1 MHRYVQ
7 IAHSMLK
14 DGFSGLIQKDGQDF
28 DGDGFGAMRAHEMHI
43 PLQWLYEQHPRNN
56 SQIIWE
62 TMELMIE
69 GSAEASSDWRTF
81 WVKGVYPEVTYT
93 PRNEPFKD
101 LFNHG
106 VNMAEGIAQVQ
117 Y

>member
-7 IAHSMLK
+7 LVHSMLK
-14 DGFSGLIQKDGQDF
+14 DDYAGLIPKEGQDY
-28 DGDGFGAMRAHEMHI
+28 DESGFGPMRAHEMHI
-43 PLQWLYEQHPRNN
+43 PLQWLYEEYPRNN

-62 TMELMIE
+62 TMELMIN
-69 GSAEASSDWRTF
+69 GSTAAASDWRTF

-93 PRNEPFKD
+93 PRNEPYKD

-106 VNMAEGIAQVQ
+106 VNMAEGNLPMQR
-117 Y
+117 